1 MNFSSLPPHPETP
14 ELVALQ
20 GLLGS
25 FESGNLMRELARHL
39 ASVLGAQTVQIVRG
53 DKIVSQFGD
62 EHLNGHAVDLAIPRT
77 GLQMRLPG
85 TVNLENPHLGSLLSW
100 SGILLAYEHLSQAWG
115 TAPLL
120 GDPMP
125 VMTDALTLLGSRAL
139 LMNRLDGEFAEA
151 RRYNHPLTLVLM
163 KVDRFQG
170 LNDDMGRELGDRVL
184 VKCAETIR
192 RCIRGSDL
200 GARFSGSMFAML
212 LPQTDDRGAVVLAE
226 RIREFIAQ
234 DTWLDG
240 QGRSFDASVSI
251 GISSFR
257 RKFQAPVHMIEDA
270 SRALTEAERRGGNA
284 VVSAQQLDVDAPLV
298 LETQSTL
305 ALRELAK
312 ALEIAMHAKDPLTGG
327 HARAVGVF
335 SSLVA
340 EAMGLPP
347 ERQEFL
353 FLAGL
358 LHDIGKL
365 AIPDEILKKAGP
377 LDDKEWA
384 FMKRHPVI
392 AANMINRLQGFSA
405 LHDPI
410 LYHHERMDGRG
421 YPEQLPGELI
431 PLEARII
438 TVCDSYDA
446 MTRQRCY
453 SRPRSHADALNELRR
468 CAGSQFDPAIVDI
481 FVNLDL
487 PDPLALPLE
496 AFLG

>member
-1 MNFSSLPPHPETP
+1 MTSSSSPSHPETP

-25 FESGNLMRELARHL
+25 FESGNLLRELARHL
-39 ASVLGAQTVQIVRG
+39 SSVVGSRTVQILRG
-53 DKIVSQFGD
+53 NQVVSQFGD
-62 EHLNGHAVDLAIPRT
+62 EHLNGSSLDLSIPRT
-77 GLQMRLPG
+77 GLQIRIPG
-85 TVNLENPHLGSLLSW
+85 SANLDNPHIGALLNW

-115 TAPLL
+115 TAPVL

-125 VMTDALTLLGSRAL
+125 VMTDSLTLLGSRAL

-163 KVDRFQG
+163 KVDRFNAV
-170 LNDDMGRELGDRVL
+170 NDDLGREFGDRIL
-184 VKCAETIR
+184 VRCAETVR

-200 GARFSGSMFAML
+200 GARFAGSTIAML

-226 RIREFIAQ
+226 RIRESIAQ
-234 DTWLDG
+234 DAW
-240 QGRSFDASVSI
+240 FDASGKQISVTCSI
-251 GISSFR
+251 GTSSFR
-257 RKFQAPVHMIEDA
+257 RKYQAPVHMIEDA
-270 SRALTEAERRGGNA
+270 NRALSEADRRGGNA
-284 VVSAQQLDVDAPLV
+284 VISAQQLDVDSPLV
-298 LETQSTL
+298 IETHSNV

-453 SRPRSHADALNELRR
+453 SRPRSHEDALTELRR

-481 FVNLDL
+481 FVNLEL
-487 PDPLALPLE
+487 PDPLALPME
-496 AFLG
+496 TFLS